1 MGLNYKEA
9 GVDKEA
15 GYREVQL
22 IKEHV
27 ARTKTP
33 GTLSDIGGFS
43 GVFQPDLTGMT
54 EPVLAKP
61 SSPHIWHSKTCS

>member
-27 ARTKTP
+27 ARTKRRERCRI
-33 GTLSDIGGFS
+33 SA
-43 GVFQPDLTGMT
+43 VF
-54 EPVLAKP
+54 P
-61 SSPHIWHSKTCS
+61 SSNRT